1 MKLVNIFILS
11 ILTCEFSYTSNAQ
24 TAVQLGD
31 AQNFAVLAY
40 STVTNTGNTII
51 TGDMGVSPGS
61 AFTGFNPPG
70 KQVKG
75 QMYSGAPT
83 LAGDAQTSAGAA

>member
-40 STVTNTGNTII
+40 STVTCIGNCRR
-51 TGDMGVSPGS
+51 S
-61 AFTGFNPPG
+61 
-70 KQVKG
+70 
-75 QMYSGAPT
+75 
-83 LAGDAQTSAGAA
+83 